1 MRRKEKERDSEAE
14 RKKDFVGHE
23 DEPESMDAWEPHV
36 CVFLSFCGSTLISP
50 QSQITRL
57 FPLRLLVELLAGLD
71 LTIELERLIH
81 NRLVTGAKLP

>member
-23 DEPESMDAWEPHV
+23 DEPESMDAWE
-36 CVFLSFCGSTLISP
+36 FLSFCGSTLISP

-71 LTIELERLIH
+71 LTLELKRLIH